1 MQAFGMKRCFFICLV
16 LGYCLALQAQRLAP
30 VDSSSTVQFK
40 IKNLGF
46 NVTGSFKGLD
56 GRIYFDPVRPDADSF
71 HVSVDV
77 NTINTGID
85 MRDDHLKSENYFD
98 VKNHPQMVF
107 ISDKVTRG
115 GKPGT
120 FFVSGKLTI
129 KGVTKAISFPF
140 NATAQGKGYLF
151 TGEFKI
157 NRKDFGVG
165 GGSTIA
171 DNLTVLLSVFA
182 KNRDEP

>member
-1 MQAFGMKRCFFICLV
+1 MKRCFFVVVLLAFCFCGRGQLV
-16 LGYCLALQAQRLAP
+16 PQN
-30 VDSSSTVQFK
+30 SSSTVRFK

-46 NVTGSFKGLD
+46 NVTGSLQGLQGD
-56 GRIYFDPVRPDADSF
+56 IHFDPAMPDADSF

-85 MRDDHLKSENYFD
+85 MRDDHLKGRDYFD
-98 VKNHPQMVF
+98 AQNYPRIAF
-107 ISDKVTRG
+107 TSDRVTKG

-129 KGVTKAISFPF
+129 RNVTKSISFPF
-140 NATAQGKGYLF
+140 NATAREGGYLF
-151 TGEFKI
+151 TAEFRI

-182 KNRDEP
+182 RKP